1 MTTTH
6 PPNGARTPLDI
17 WLLPPPDSPRDIPA
31 TELNAYE
38 RHRAE
43 SYRRTDDRQMYLAAH
58 VGLRRVLAVYTGID
72 PEHLR
77 LGGERYDGNGAR
89 QGRPRVLGVPG
100 APQFSLSHSHGLA
113 LVVVSEDRVG
123 ADVQR
128 LPSPQ
133 TVAAVLPSLHP
144 AEQIEL
150 ESLPPAEQPAAF
162 GRLWVRKEAYLKG
175 LGTGLAR
182 GADADYLG
190 EAGLAARPAGWVVG
204 NLPLCLSHVAAV
216 ALRGD
221 GDRAIVMRSV
231 PPEYLYAAHGAVRLI
246 AGMPPGLR
254 TVLRAAPSQD
264 RAVAP

>member
-1 MTTTH
+1 MTTTRS
-6 PPNGARTPLDI
+6 PQGARDPLDI

-43 SYRRTDDRQMYLAAH
+43 SYRRSDDRRMYLAAH

-72 PEHLR
+72 PDRLR

-100 APQFSLSHSHGLA
+100 APEFSLSHSHGLA
-113 LVVVSEDRVG
+113 LVVISAERVG

-128 LPSPQ
+128 LPSPE
-133 TVAAVLPSLHP
+133 TVAACLPSLHP
-144 AEQIEL
+144 AERAEL
-150 ESLPPAEQPAAF
+150 DALPEAERPSAF

-190 EAGLAARPAGWVVG
+190 EAGLAPRPAGWVVG
-204 NLPLCLSHVAAV
+204 NLPLCLSHIAAV

-221 GDRAIVMRSV
+221 GDRPIVMRSV
-231 PPEYLYAAHGAVRLI
+231 PPEYLYAARGAVELI
-246 AGMPPGLR
+246 GGMPPGLR
-254 TVLRAAPSQD
+254 TVLRADPAAARATAP
-264 RAVAP
+264 